1 MLLSELPVLGRVQT
15 AAAPVTQEWEEILL
29 PQKKM
34 VQAHSQS
41 GEKLPLHLRS
51 RTLLLVSSG
60 GKKKKTNQPPTPHP
74 QKNPTNPK
82 GNFKTLKS

>member
-51 RTLLLVSSG
+51 RTLLPVSSG
-60 GKKKKTNQPPTPHP
+60 GKKKKNPTPHP
-74 QKNPTNPK
+74 PPPK
-82 GNFKTLKS
+82 KPSKPKR

>member
-51 RTLLLVSSG
+51 RTLLPVSSG
-60 GKKKKTNQPPTPHP
+60 GKKKKKNNPPP
-74 QKNPTNPK
+74 PK
-82 GNFKTLKS
+82 KPNKPKR